1 MKINWK
7 LGIAMSAALAMAAC
21 NSGGAGKAGNTTGN
35 ATGNTAGATGN
46 ASGGAGNASGGE
58 ATENASGGAAEGS
71 QTGGAQQDFTIVN
84 NTGNTVMTLNVSP
97 SNENEWGPD
106 ILGQDTLGNG
116 ERAQI
121 SFARGQDQCN
131 WDIRVTYDDN
141 ETGDWRGINLCET
154 STITLTAE

>member
-1 MKINWK
+1 MKMNWK

-21 NSGGAGKAGNTTGN
+21 NSGDAGKAGENKAGNTSAAGNTTGGS
-35 ATGNTAGATGN
+35 TGGEGNT
-46 ASGGAGNASGGE
+46 SGGGE
-58 ATENASGGAAEGS
+58 ATENSGGAAGGGEAA
-71 QTGGAQQDFTIVN
+71 GAQQDFTIVN

-154 STITLTAE
+154 ATVTLTAQ